1 MPARLPVVDRRAPH
15 ALSERGPSDA
25 RAATVP
31 ETDAI
36 LGQGR
41 DVSRVVRHED
51 ERDRRLIP
59 QPLQV
64 RRQRTASLGVQTR
77 EGFVEEKD
85 PRVHAEGAG
94 DGDAARFAAGEGLRP
109 AMTEASQ
116 IHQIERRL
124 DRNRPRRVTR
134 PEGEIVGDG
143 QVRKQSR
150 ILEDEAD
157 PAAMGRRRA
166 AGVRINDDVVVDLE
180 SNRGRGRKAGEGEQ
194 EGGLARPGRAFHSE
208 RARLAPSAEVE
219 DEGVAA
225 GADVKCDQSAGRP
238 F

>member
-1 MPARLPVVDRRAPH
+1 MPGERQDNPVPASIPAITGLRRPMPARLPVVDRRAPH

-166 AGVRINDDVVVDLE
+166 AGQPELSAQHLPGKGNSARAGKI
-180 SNRGRGRKAGEGEQ
+180 GRHE
-194 EGGLARPGRAFHSE
+194 
-208 RARLAPSAEVE
+208 
-219 DEGVAA
+219 
-225 GADVKCDQSAGRP
+225 
-238 F
+238 